1 MKTSNGVLKELR
13 RTSPRLVRHLL
24 SILLRLV
31 VKSDGVRKLV
41 WHTWHKSSIAY
52 RLQLNPMVRKK
63 LVWHKL
69 YIAYRSQPIPMVS
82 LLKSVQIHPIHLG
95 NAPYPMVL
103 LIINALKR
111 SIYLAYSPVLVG
123 LRKPK
128 PVVRLSFDLIYFQYR
143 QINVKR

>member
-52 RLQLNPMVRKK
+52 R
-63 LVWHKL
+63 
-69 YIAYRSQPIPMVS
+69 SQPIPMVS

-103 LIINALKR
+103 HIINALKR
-111 SIYLAYSPVLVG
+111 SIHLAYSPVLVG
-123 LRKPK
+123 LREHE
-128 PVVRLSFDLIYFQYR
+128 PVVRLPFDLIYFQYR
-143 QINVKR
+143 QVNVRR